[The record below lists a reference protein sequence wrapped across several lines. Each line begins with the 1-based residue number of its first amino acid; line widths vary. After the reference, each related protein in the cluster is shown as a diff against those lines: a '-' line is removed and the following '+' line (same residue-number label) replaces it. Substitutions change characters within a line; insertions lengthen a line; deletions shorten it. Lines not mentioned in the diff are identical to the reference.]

1 MSAVGSLSPLHLA
14 AHGDTSSRMRETASP
29 LNLPPPSPRS
39 CSYVGEWFEPKGE
52 GGKPPVP
59 IADQRAAAEHGLWVA
74 VAIYA
79 VLLIISSLSVCLHR
93 VRGTL

>member
-1 MSAVGSLSPLHLA
+1 MCGPIGSVFGLAVSAFGIAFLSFLA
-14 AHGDTSSRMRETASP
+14 ILIRNDYP
-29 LNLPPPSPRS
+29 
-39 CSYVGEWFEPKGE
+39 YVGEWFEPKGE
-52 GGKPPVP
+52 GGEPPVP
-59 IADQRAAAEHGLWVA
+59 IAEQRAAAEHGLWVA